1 VSGSGRTPRDRPELY
16 GIKEIADDLGLPD
29 SRLVATWR
37 LRGSHG
43 MPRPDAELASG
54 SVWFAETIEPW
65 LLRQR
70 ALTRAS
76 AEPSPQPL
84 LDRAARRAFRL
95 AAVALEERPRPDAL
109 RRRIAELVELAPA
122 LEELAGRSTTNLVKP
137 LAMLREGIDDLA
149 RAGDDELVPVVRR
162 ALAGGLLRG
171 ASELVRHRRG

>member
-1 VSGSGRTPRDRPELY
+1 VSGSGRTSRDRPELY

-65 LLRQR
+65 LVRQR
-70 ALTRAS
+70 ALSRAPS
-76 AEPSPQPL
+76 DAEVWRV
-84 LDRAARRAFRL
+84 LDRAARRVFRL
-95 AAVALEERPRPDAL
+95 AAVALEERPRPETL
-109 RRRIAELVELAPA
+109 RRRVAELVALAPD
-122 LEELAGRSTTNLVKP
+122 LDGVAGLTTSNLVKP
-137 LAMLREGIDDLA
+137 LTMLREGLDELA
-149 RAGDDELVPVVRR
+149 RTGADDPVPAVRR

-171 ASELVRHRRG
+171 ASELVRHRRD